1 MAMLVCAMID
11 RKMVDFPRRRF
22 AMVRQLG
29 FTLVELAI
37 VVAVIALLLG
47 SLLVPLTTQVEQRN
61 VADTDTRLQQGQQAL
76 IGYAMLNGRLPR
88 PAVSASNGVEQ
99 GPCATE
105 QACTGYLPWVS
116 LGVSQTD
123 AWGKLLRY
131 SVSPEFANA
140 PFNLTTTA
148 LNPKTVFTRDG
159 TGIQIALASSVVAV
173 VMSYGANN
181 FGTTV
186 DGTAITNTSATNT
199 DEQNNDT
206 EFNSCGWVANCTSF
220 WGRPVATNTGAT
232 GGEFDDRMAWI
243 SKNVLFS
250 QMVSAGKLP

>member
-1 MAMLVCAMID
+1 MALLVSAMKGFRIGGSH
-11 RKMVDFPRRRF
+11 RRRF
-22 AMVRQLG
+22 QLHHLG

-61 VADTDTRLQQGQQAL
+61 VADTDTRLAQAQQAL
-76 IGYAMLNGRLPR
+76 VGYAMLNGRLPR
-88 PAVSASNGVEQ
+88 PAVSAANGTEQ
-99 GPCATE
+99 GACASE
-105 QACTGYLPWVS
+105 VACTGYLPWAS

-123 AWGKLLRY
+123 AWGKVLRY

-140 PFNLTTTA
+140 PFNLSTVAT
-148 LNPKTVFTRDG
+148 NPKTVFTRDAAG
-159 TGIQIALASSVVAV
+159 TQMALASGVVAV
-173 VMSYGANN
+173 VMSYGAYN

-186 DGTAITNTSATNT
+186 DGTNIANSSATNT

-220 WGRPVATNTGAT
+220 WGRPVATNTGAA
-232 GGEFDDRMAWI
+232 GGEFDDRVVWV